1 MFTLFTKKKKQEP
14 PQTNDDI
21 KLGDWIQFQYHKL
34 LTSLPTDSTLPSAAE
49 KIRIDSVEN
58 LQEPV
63 TWKELIRPVMAMG
76 VELGV
81 RLQLQAE
88 KNIMKATKAK
98 LDKYYS
104 SPEYMGH
111 NGHEGLDGLDGEE
124 VPPGKTDK

>member
-1 MFTLFTKKKKQEP
+1 MFNLFKKEEKQET

-49 KIRIDSVEN
+49 KVRIDSVEN

-81 RLQLQAE
+81 SLQLQAE

-98 LDKYYS
+98 LDKYHS

-111 NGHEGLDGLDGEE
+111 NDPEGPDGEE
-124 VPPGKTDK
+124 GPPGKPDK